1 MHVDLEI
8 DHERRLVVARAQG
21 ALQLPDITG
30 YFARLVFEKTL
41 GYRKIFDGR
50 KAWLD
55 LADHQVGLLKGHV
68 RAMGSRGPRGPVAIV
83 AKTPRGID
91 GARLFMQMPAADRS
105 AQLFDSLDAARN
117 WLDPQGEAAVEPAP
131 VRSPLVGRPLL
142 TSAGVRERAGKA
154 RRLAWE
160 MPTIEDRD
168 RLLDYAR
175 ELDEQAALLERSIAR
190 SA

>member
-175 ELDEQAALLERSIAR
+175 ELDEQAALLEGSIAR

>member
-83 AKTPRGID
+83 ATTPRGID

-175 ELDEQAALLERSIAR
+175 ELDEQAALLEGSIAR

>member
-1 MHVDLEI
+1 MRVDLEI
-8 DHERRLVVARAQG
+8 DHDRRLVVARAQG

-55 LADHQVGLLKGHV
+55 LADHHIGLLKGHV
-68 RAMGSRGPRGPVAIV
+68 RAMGGRGPRGPVAIV
-83 AKTPRGID
+83 ATTPRGID
-91 GARLFMQMPAADRS
+91 GARLFMDLPAADRA
-105 AQLFDSLDAARN
+105 AQLFDSLDAAQN
-117 WLDPQGEAAVEPAP
+117 WLGPQEEAPVEPPAA
-131 VRSPLVGRPLL
+131 RSPLVGRPLL
-142 TSAGVRERAGKA
+142 TAADARERAHKA

-160 MPTIEDRD
+160 MASIIDRD

-175 ELDEQAALLERSIAR
+175 ELDERAALLDGAV
-190 SA
+190 A